1 VPVSA
6 AIARRYGILDQ
17 PGQRKVHQRPTPRA
31 GGIAVWAAF
40 TLVVLTGFI
49 GAPALGRN
57 GWFIAHFGPEIAMLR
72 EAYRV
77 GDKLLAVVL
86 GGSIAFGVG
95 LLDDVLGRKFGPGWK
110 LAGQTLA
117 ALALLSAGIRT
128 DFLHYTALNSAVTLL
143 WVVGIT
149 NAFNLLDNMDGLS
162 AGVALTASAVLALNA
177 FLLGEFFISLVLMAF
192 MGTLLGFLVFNW
204 SPASIFLG
212 DCGSLFVG
220 FTLASLTLLEHFVTH
235 ASSSYFPVLMPVLV
249 LALPIVD
256 TTTVVVIRLREGRP
270 IYVGDSRHLS
280 HRLVSLGMSPRL
292 AVLTIYLIAL
302 GIGLGAVALPHA
314 GLVVSVILLV
324 QALAMIA
331 VVLVL
336 LFYDR
341 RIPTRVLTWRP
352 EAPAAEAA
360 APLTAAAPLAE
371 PAPRERGATR

>member
-1 VPVSA
+1 M
-6 AIARRYGILDQ
+6 
-17 PGQRKVHQRPTPRA
+17 PRD

-40 TLVVLTGFI
+40 TTVVLAGYLGVPVLSRVPCVSQHF
-49 GAPALGRN
+49 APA
-57 GWFIAHFGPEIAMLR
+57 IAMLQ

-77 GDKLLAVVL
+77 EGKLLAMVL
-86 GGSIAFGVG
+86 GGAVAFAVG

-128 DFLHYTALNSAVTLL
+128 DFLHYEWLNALVTLL

-162 AGVALTASAVLALNA
+162 AGVALIASLILSLNA
-177 FLLGEFFISLVLMAF
+177 ILLGEFFVSLVLMAF
-192 MGTLLGFLVFNW
+192 IGSLLGFLVFNW
-204 SPASIFLG
+204 NPAHIFLG
-212 DCGSLFVG
+212 DCGSLFIG
-220 FTLASLTLLEHFVTH
+220 FTLAALTLLERFVSH

-256 TTTVVVIRLREGRP
+256 TTTVVIIRWREGRP

-280 HRLVSLGMSPRL
+280 HRLVSLGMSSRL
-292 AVLTIYLIAL
+292 AVFTIYLIAL
-302 GIGLGAVALPHA
+302 GMGLGAVALPHA

-324 QALAMIA
+324 QALAMVA

-336 LFYDR
+336 LFFER
-341 RIPTRVLTWRP
+341 RAQPRLMAWEAASAADP
-352 EAPAAEAA
+352 EPPAASPPATTRSAA
-360 APLTAAAPLAE
+360 
-371 PAPRERGATR
+371 R

>member
-1 VPVSA
+1 VPAAS

-17 PGQRKVHQRPTPRA
+17 PGPRKVHGRPTPRA

-40 TLVVLTGFI
+40 TLVVLAGYL

-57 GWFIAHFGPEIAMLR
+57 GWFIAHFGPQIALLS

-86 GGSIAFGVG
+86 GGSVAFGVG
-95 LLDDVLGRKFGPGWK
+95 LLDDVLGRRFGPGWK

-128 DFLHYTALNSAVTLL
+128 DFLHFEVLNSAVTLL

-149 NAFNLLDNMDGLS
+149 NAFNLLDNMDALS
-162 AGVALTASAVLALNA
+162 AGVALIAALVLALNA

-192 MGTLLGFLVFNW
+192 IGSVLGFLVFNW
-204 SPASIFLG
+204 HPASIFLG

-256 TTTVVVIRLREGRP
+256 TATVVVIRWREGRP

-292 AVLTIYLIAL
+292 AVATIYLIAL

-314 GLVVSVILLV
+314 GLVVSVILV
-324 QALAMIA
+324 MQALAMVA

-336 LFYDR
+336 LFYER
-341 RIPTRVLTWRP
+341 RTQTRVLPWRA
-352 EAPAAEAA
+352 EGPAAEAG
-360 APLTAAAPLAE
+360 APLAE
-371 PAPRERGATR
+371 AHVPRERGAAR